1 MSLKDF
7 LEKLEIGEEKIK
19 LSKDEIKSIMAE
31 SGKVVDNE
39 KAKVEEQYQ
48 KDIDTYK
55 STIDD
60 LKEKIKNAPKSDEME
75 NLKNKIAEYEQK
87 ETDRIASEKARKD
100 DEILTKNI
108 LSAIGEKKFTSDYAK
123 NGIIN
128 DIKAELSKE
137 ENKGLGITEIFNNL
151 TKDKDGIFANPNQMK
166 DMEGMGDTDTTVS
179 KEAFDKMSY
188 NQRLELKHSN
198 PTLFEEYNK

>member
-7 LEKLEIGEEKIK
+7 LEKLEIGDEKVK
-19 LSKDEIKSIMAE
+19 LSKDDIKNIMSE

-39 KAKVEEQYQ
+39 KSKLEEQYK
-48 KDIDTYK
+48 KDVEEYK
-55 STIDD
+55 TTIND
-60 LKEKIKNAPKSDEME
+60 LKEQIKNAPNSDEIE
-75 NLKNKIAEYEQK
+75 NLKTKIAEYEQK
-87 ETDRIASEKARKD
+87 ETNRIADEKAKKD

-151 TKDKDGIFANPNQMK
+151 TKDKEGIFANPNQVK
-166 DMEGMGDTDTTVS
+166 DMTGMGNTDAAVS

-188 NQRLELKHSN
+188 SQRLELKHSN

>member
-1 MSLKDF
+1 MNDF
-7 LEKLEIGEEKIK
+7 LANLEIGENKIK
-19 LSKDEIKSIMAE
+19 LSNDEIKAILAE
-31 SGKVVDNE
+31 HGKSVKTETE
-39 KAKVEEQYQ
+39 KIENKLK
-48 KDIDTYK
+48 KDIDNYK

-60 LKEKIKNAPKSDEME
+60 LKKQIENAPKSEEME
-75 NLKNKIAEYEQK
+75 NLKSKIAEYEQK
-87 ETDRIASEKARKD
+87 ETDRLASEKAKKD
-100 DEILTKNI
+100 DEVLTNNI
-108 LSAIGEKKFTSDYAK
+108 LSAIGEKKFTSNYAK
-123 NGIIN
+123 VGLIN

-151 TKDKDGIFANPNQMK
+151 TKDKEGIFENPNQIK

-198 PTLFEEYNK
+198 PTLFEKYNN